1 MIDDAQSLNSADQAG
16 ARDAM
21 QVRFFHPT
29 AARIGVS
36 LVLLA
41 SIVSSVVTAAERIPL
56 DVAVDWGLLGHWA
69 LDCEGR
75 PSNTNPHY
83 SYVMVGDKLLIR
95 RDVGVLQDENKVIS
109 ATIAD
114 DGGIELV
121 TEYKA
126 FSVVMTTRYI
136 KDNADQF
143 HPLFVRN
150 DKGVYGIQ
158 DGKSTKTGLAAPVM
172 TRCVK
177 TNKG

>member
-1 MIDDAQSLNSADQAG
+1 LIDHTQPLNSPDEAG
-16 ARDAM
+16 ERDAM

-29 AARIGVS
+29 AARIRVS
-36 LVLLA
+36 LILLV
-41 SIVSSVVTAAERIPL
+41 SMVSSAATAAERIPL
-56 DVAVDWGLLGHWA
+56 DVAVDWGLLGKWA
-69 LDCEGR
+69 LDCDGR
-75 PSNTNPHY
+75 PSNANPFY

-95 RDVGVLQDENKVIS
+95 RDTGVLQDENKVIS
-109 ATIAD
+109 GTIAD

-143 HPLFVRN
+143 HPVFVRN

-177 TNKG
+177 TNKS